1 MSLLEVKSLSTFF
14 GPREAPIRAADGVS
28 LEVPEAT
35 TVALVGESGSGKSVT
50 ALSLARLVPEP
61 PGYYAGGQILFDGRD
76 VLKMRPAE
84 LRALRGR
91 EIAYVF
97 QDPANALNPVYT
109 VGKQIEE
116 CIRAHGGDAI
126 GGPEELMRLV
136 GMPDPNRRLR
146 AYPHELSGGMKQRA
160 AMAIALACRPRLLIA
175 DEPTTALDVTVQAQ
189 LLERIRELQQEL
201 GMAVLL
207 ITHNLGLVAGLAARV
222 YIMYAGRVVESGSV
236 DAVLRSCAH
245 PYTAA
250 LLSAVPRLSRD
261 AGRPIKLDGIGGVV
275 PHPARLPAGCKFSP
289 RCPCAEDV
297 CRREEPVDETI
308 TDATTSGVERRLR
321 CHFPLS
327 VEEGQLEHA

>member
-1 MSLLEVKSLSTFF
+1 
-14 GPREAPIRAADGVS
+14 
-28 LEVPEAT
+28 
-35 TVALVGESGSGKSVT
+35 
-50 ALSLARLVPEP
+50 
-61 PGYYAGGQILFDGRD
+61 
-76 VLKMRPAE
+76 
-84 LRALRGR
+84 
-91 EIAYVF
+91 
-97 QDPANALNPVYT
+97 
-109 VGKQIEE
+109 
-116 CIRAHGGDAI
+116 
-126 GGPEELMRLV
+126 
-136 GMPDPNRRLR
+136 
-146 AYPHELSGGMKQRA
+146 
-160 AMAIALACRPRLLIA
+160 
-175 DEPTTALDVTVQAQ
+175 TVQAQ